1 MVEYTDTLIVSE
13 FRSGKSIDRIA
24 QDMLLA
30 EKGRGNK
37 VNKLNCKQ
45 KAETAILNYLI
56 LNNRCKKRVIG

>member
-30 EKGRGNK
+30 EKVRGNK
-37 VNKLNCKQ
+37 VDKWICKQ
-45 KAETAILNYLI
+45 KVEAAILNYLI
-56 LNNRCKKRVIG
+56 LNKKTAG